1 MSQMEHRPVRRRR
14 FTRRQILRNRI
25 IFGAVCLGIV
35 ALVALMIG
43 WFTGDKG
50 QEEQPGQGETLSQSQ
65 EQPQEQQ
72 TAEPTATPKPYPVD
86 MEDWRMILVNAQNP
100 VPEGYTVETQVA
112 DSYTGKE
119 LQTEAAQ
126 QYAAMKEAAQA
137 EGIQLMLCSAYRSV
151 EYQTGLFETE
161 KAQWLAQG
169 MTEEEAYAKAATVV
183 AIPGYSEHNTGL
195 AADIVT
201 PEYQDLSEGFED
213 TPAFAWLNQHA
224 AEYGFILRY
233 PEGMQDVTGIIYEPW
248 HYRYVGVENAKYIV
262 ESGLCLEQFTDLMT
276 Q

>member
-1 MSQMEHRPVRRRR
+1 MRYEEKRPVRRRR

-25 IFGAVCLGIV
+25 IFGAVCLLLAAVLILGLRHLL
-35 ALVALMIG
+35 AGGGEPDPLAQ
-43 WFTGDKG
+43 TG
-50 QEEQPGQGETLSQSQ
+50 QEEAQPTS
-65 EQPQEQQ
+65 
-72 TAEPTATPKPYPVD
+72 TPKPYPVD

-119 LQTEAAQ
+119 LQTEAAG

-137 EGIQLMLCSAYRSV
+137 EGIELLLCSAYRSV
-151 EYQTGLFETE
+151 EYQTGLFEAE
-161 KAQWLAQG
+161 QAEWLAQG
-169 MTEEEAYAKAATVV
+169 MTEEEAYNKAATVV

-213 TPAFAWLNQHA
+213 TPAFAWLSQHA

-248 HYRYVGVENAKYIV
+248 HYRYVGAENAKYIL
-262 ESGLCLEQFTDLMT
+262 ESGLCLEQFWDLMT
-276 Q
+276 E